1 MAHYKKYEENKIGK
15 DYAVG
20 DIHGNKSALMKLLK
34 RVNFDFDKDRL
45 FSVGDLTDRGL
56 ENIEVI
62 ELLKEKW
69 FFAVRGNHEDIIID
83 IKLDTVEEVYGN
95 KENRNGNGWF
105 FNESDEKRLEI
116 IKTFKSLPYAI
127 QVGEVGIVHAYPD
140 SCWKKTL
147 NAIKNNDQLKINNYI
162 WNRTISKLVA
172 IYNYSLVKE
181 ISNIDYVVVGHQI
194 QKKAQIIKNIVF
206 LDTGY
211 FAGGE
216 LSLINL
222 KTKEITTIKNY
233 ELY

>member
-1 MAHYKKYEENKIGK
+1 MAEYKIYEENKVGE

-34 RVNFDFDKDRL
+34 KVNFDFEKDRL

-83 IKLDTVEEVYGN
+83 IKLEKYEDIYID
-95 KENRNGNGWF
+95 KENRNGNSWF
-105 FNESDEKRLEI
+105 FKETDESRLEI
-116 IKTFKSLPYAI
+116 VKIFKNLPYAI
-127 QVGEVGIVHAYPD
+127 QVGEVGIIHAYPD
-140 SCWKKTL
+140 TCWKKTL
-147 NAIKNNDQLKINNYI
+147 KSIKKNDQLKINNYI
-162 WNRTISKLVA
+162 WNRTISKLVSK
-172 IYNYSLVKE
+172 YNYSLVRT
-181 ISNIDYVVVGHQI
+181 IDNIDYVIVGHQI
-194 QKKAQIIKNIVF
+194 QKKAQIVKNIVF

-211 FAGGE
+211 YAGGE

-222 KTKEITTIKNY
+222 KTKEITT
-233 ELY
+233 ESRDESE